1 MSEPLFSFARLV
13 TLLTLLRYWETEERT
28 WLLACGIGVGAASLV
43 RFPAPPLGAAI
54 AICLLIN
61 PRHPLRQRILDAC
74 TIAVASGSILLPLT
88 FASEALVGPSSCR
101 PLLVYGNM
109 ASAGWMSSP
118 PALVALLSPDHL
130 PPAARNTDLSL

>member
-1 MSEPLFSFARLV
+1 MRISDWSSDVCSSDLFIFAILV

-43 RFPAPPLGAAI
+43 RFTAPPLGAAI

-74 TIAVASGSILLPLT
+74 RIAVVSGSIFVLWT
-88 FASEALVGPSSCR
+88 FASEALVGRSSGPIGRASCR
-101 PLLVYGNM
+101 ERGGQSV
-109 ASAGWMSSP
+109 
-118 PALVALLSPDHL
+118 
-130 PPAARNTDLSL
+130 